1 MNPLTLAFPPIVK
14 VVLRNVAFAGKK
26 RVGVLSLLVVPD
38 ETGVDS
44 NLPLPPEL
52 TKVKS
57 PLKPLALV
65 LNVSLAVTGQ
75 LPPLTVHVGV

>member
-1 MNPLTLAFPPIVK
+1 MNPDTLALPPIVK
-14 VVLRNVAFAGKK
+14 VTLREVAVAGKK
-26 RVGVLSLLVVPD
+26 RVGVLSLFIDPD

-52 TKVKS
+52 PKVKS

-65 LNVSLAVTGQ
+65 LKG
-75 LPPLTVHVGV
+75 